1 MRSEARPMTAWLTFI
16 GIGEDGV
23 QGLSA
28 AARKHIAEAELVVGG
43 KRHLALA
50 SGFAGE
56 ALAWPSPLTDA
67 FPAILAR
74 RGRKVV
80 VLASG
85 DPFFHGVGST
95 LMGHVEAKEMT
106 CLPASSAFSLAAARL
121 GWAQQD
127 CALVSLH
134 GQALERIIPHLQP
147 RARILALSWDG
158 TTPGKLATL
167 LTERGMG
174 RSRLFV
180 CEAMG
185 GPRERLTRVLAEDFA
200 IEGIDP
206 LNTVGIEVETER
218 GAKVL
223 PLSCGLPDEF
233 FENDGQ
239 LTKRDIR
246 AMTLSALAPRKGEM
260 LWDIGAGSGSIGI
273 EWMLRHP
280 QNRAVAIEARA
291 ERASRIARNA
301 AALGVAELAIVE
313 GSAPHAL
320 AGLPQPDAVFIG
332 GGSSDGVVDT
342 AWQALPPGGRLVMNA
357 VTVATQRLLMRRHGS
372 HGGELTLMQISQAAP
387 LGRHE
392 AWRPALPV
400 MRWSAT
406 KP

>member
-1 MRSEARPMTAWLTFI
+1 MTPWLTLI
-16 GIGEDGV
+16 GIGEDGIE
-23 QGLSA
+23 GLSV
-28 AARKHIAEAELVVGG
+28 AARRLIAEAELVVGG

-50 SGFAGE
+50 GAFPGE

-85 DPFFHGVGST
+85 DPFCHGVGST
-95 LMGHVEAKEMT
+95 LIGHIGVEEMI

-134 GQALERIIPHLQP
+134 GHALERVIRHLQP
-147 RARILALSWDG
+147 KARILALSWDG
-158 TTPGKLATL
+158 TTPRKLAAL

-174 RSRLFV
+174 RSRLIV

-185 GPRERLTRVLAEDFA
+185 GRRERLMRVVAEEFA
-200 IEGIDP
+200 IEAIDP
-206 LNTVGIEVETER
+206 LNTVGIEVEAGTD
-218 GAKVL
+218 AKVL
-223 PLSCGLPDEF
+223 PLSCGLPDEL

-246 AMTLSALAPRKGEM
+246 AMTLSALSPRKGEL

-291 ERASRIARNA
+291 DRAARIAHNA
-301 AALGVAELAIVE
+301 VALGVPELSVVE
-313 GSAPHAL
+313 GNAPEAL
-320 AGLPQPDAVFIG
+320 AGLPRPDAVFIG
-332 GGSSDGVVDT
+332 GGATEAVLDA
-342 AWQALPPGGRLVMNA
+342 AWPKLLNGGRLVVNA
-357 VTVATQRLLMRRHGS
+357 VTVETQGLLMRRHGS
-372 HGGELTLMQISQAAP
+372 HGGELTLMQIAQAAP
-387 LGRHE
+387 LGSHQTL
-392 AWRPALPV
+392 RPGLPV